1 MIAETFRV
9 TESFKVFHFGADGV
23 TRFFLLPAEAIITVV
38 AESAVSG
45 RVQILYH
52 HELYVTFRRNLMWHL
67 KRQRELGTIS

>member
-1 MIAETFRV
+1 MRAETFRV
-9 TESFKVFHFGADGV
+9 TEPFKVFSFGADG
-23 TRFFLLPAEAIITVV
+23 TARFFLLPSDAIITAV

-45 RVQILYH
+45 RVQILYN